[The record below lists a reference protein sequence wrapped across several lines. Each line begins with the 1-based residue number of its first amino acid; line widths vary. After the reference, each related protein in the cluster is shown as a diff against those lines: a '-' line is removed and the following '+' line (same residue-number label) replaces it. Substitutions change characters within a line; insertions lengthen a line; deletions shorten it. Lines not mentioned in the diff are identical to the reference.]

1 MMAMWDSDSRPQSS
15 DLTCKREMG
24 KVKYIYQQQE
34 KQAFVDS
41 LFVFFYP
48 YRTVIFV

>member
-1 MMAMWDSDSRPQSS
+1 M
-15 DLTCKREMG
+15 LVILLVKENREME
-24 KVKYIYQQQE
+24 KVKYINQQQE

-48 YRTVIFV
+48 YRTVIFM